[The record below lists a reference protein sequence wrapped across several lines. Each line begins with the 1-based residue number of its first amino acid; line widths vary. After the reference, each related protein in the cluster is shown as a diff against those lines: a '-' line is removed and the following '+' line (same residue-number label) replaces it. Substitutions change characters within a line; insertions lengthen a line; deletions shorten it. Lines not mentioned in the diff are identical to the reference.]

1 MKPTIAVVSLSLQ
14 QFVVCNYTQ
23 AKVERFLALVL
34 VILTPNLKINRNLIS
49 QKMKTLARAES
60 YFTST
65 PRDNFMVFNKG
76 LVGVVYS
83 RQGKPRKS

>member
-1 MKPTIAVVSLSLQ
+1 MH
-14 QFVVCNYTQ
+14 NYTC
-23 AKVERFLALVL
+23 AKLKRFWDYVALMVF
-34 VILTPNLKINRNLIS
+34 TPNLIKIKNLIL

-83 RQGKPRKS
+83 SQGKPRKS

>member
-1 MKPTIAVVSLSLQ
+1 VSLSLW

-23 AKVERFLALVL
+23 AKVERFF
-34 VILTPNLKINRNLIS
+34 TPNLKINKNLIL

-83 RQGKPRKS
+83 SQGKPRKS

>member
-1 MKPTIAVVSLSLQ
+1 MKKNILIISNDRLNIQGDKISSDYNDAVNIIESLSEKNHLD
-14 QFVVCNYTQ
+14 
-23 AKVERFLALVL
+23 FLCRLE
-34 VILTPNLKINRNLIS
+34 NGFKNFIS

-83 RQGKPRKS
+83 R